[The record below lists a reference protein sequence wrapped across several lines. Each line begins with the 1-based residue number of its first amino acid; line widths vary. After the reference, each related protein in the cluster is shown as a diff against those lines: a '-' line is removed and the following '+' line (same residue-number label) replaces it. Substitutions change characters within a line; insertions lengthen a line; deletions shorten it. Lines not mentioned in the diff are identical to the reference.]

1 MDWLLEGGYEKDVIT
16 TIYGPAGSGKSN
28 MCLLCVANSVKNK
41 KTIYIDTEGSFSIT
55 RFKQLTDDYEEILK
69 RVIFLKPTN
78 FEEQKNCFE
87 QLKDIVDDKV
97 GLIIFDSVAMLYRL
111 EIGKSKDVYNVNRE
125 LGLQLSYL
133 TEIARKK
140 NIPIVITNQVYS
152 DFDNKDKVHLVG
164 GDILRYQSKCLIEL
178 QRVEN
183 YRRAVLRKHRS
194 LPDGK
199 QVFFRIIDSGIIEV
213 EMQNIEDN
221 DMSNNKNLSERKIKN
236 HKEN

>member
-97 GLIIFDSVAMLYRL
+97 GLIIFDSV
-111 EIGKSKDVYNVNRE
+111 
-125 LGLQLSYL
+125 
-133 TEIARKK
+133 
-140 NIPIVITNQVYS
+140 
-152 DFDNKDKVHLVG
+152 
-164 GDILRYQSKCLIEL
+164 
-178 QRVEN
+178 
-183 YRRAVLRKHRS
+183 
-194 LPDGK
+194 
-199 QVFFRIIDSGIIEV
+199 
-213 EMQNIEDN
+213 
-221 DMSNNKNLSERKIKN
+221 
-236 HKEN
+236 

>member
-140 NIPIVITNQVYS
+140 KYS
-152 DFDNKDKVHLVG
+152 NC
-164 GDILRYQSKCLIEL
+164 Y
-178 QRVEN
+178 N
-183 YRRAVLRKHRS
+183 
-194 LPDGK
+194 
-199 QVFFRIIDSGIIEV
+199 
-213 EMQNIEDN
+213 
-221 DMSNNKNLSERKIKN
+221 
-236 HKEN
+236 